1 MSGAYEVI
9 GKIVFS
15 AGVYTV
21 WSMILGA
28 VANVVMGNFDAGKKF
43 SFVPPWVFGM
53 ILFAIWATNNATL

>member
-1 MSGAYEVI
+1 MNGTYEVI

-28 VANVVMGNFDAGKKF
+28 VANGGLILSSGASKKK
-43 SFVPPWVFGM
+43 SVWKKLR
-53 ILFAIWATNNATL
+53 IEK